1 MKVSKSV
8 GILLR
13 KITSRASSGKA
24 WFSTQQSRGSQ
35 FYDVIIVGGGM
46 VGSTLACALG
56 RFLNH
61 NNKSGTVLGKGAIY
75 LHACEK

>member
-1 MKVSKSV
+1 MKISKSV

-13 KITSRASSGKA
+13 KITSQASSGKA
-24 WFSTQQSRGSQ
+24 WFSIQQYRSSQ

-56 RFLNH
+56 RCFG
-61 NNKSGTVLGKGAIY
+61 S
-75 LHACEK
+75 